1 MIPNQKTPKLEAS
14 TSIDMEQ
21 LEPLGS
27 SFIACDH
34 PRARNRSSNH
44 CHKALR
50 VPQVCQWGMGT
61 RNPMIYHH
69 VSPSIWQFGHIF
81 PKCLSIF
88 GDTHST
94 NWYQLTTRQ
103 VRTSFLLHQTIPA
116 IPTSTILAIPSAQ
129 APPWSDNSAGTPSSV
144 LEPGSMDTHGIPWLM
159 TKRG

>member
-1 MIPNQKTPKLEAS
+1 MWYGLNWWDSIWYYDSDYMIPNQKTPKLEAS

-27 SFIACDH
+27 SFVACDH

-69 VSPSIWQFGHIF
+69 VSTSYGNLGISSPNVYPFLEIPIAPIDYSPGSNLISSPSDY
-81 PKCLSIF
+81 PS
-88 GDTHST
+88 HS
-94 NWYQLTTRQ
+94 N
-103 VRTSFLLHQTIPA
+103 LHHPSHSQR
-116 IPTSTILAIPSAQ
+116 PSATLK
-129 APPWSDNSAGTPSSV
+129 W
-144 LEPGSMDTHGIPWLM
+144 
-159 TKRG
+159 